1 MKTMV
6 LAAAALVLVTGVAN
20 AGTPWVDQRQ
30 HNQAHRIF
38 NGVKN
43 GELTFR
49 ETRQLLRG
57 QARVHRREAY
67 FKSDGIV
74 TPRERYRLFR
84 MQTRQDFRIY
94 RKKHN

>member
-6 LAAAALVLVTGVAN
+6 LAAAALVIVSGAAN

-38 NGVKN
+38 NGVQN
-43 GELTFR
+43 GQLTFR
-49 ETRQLLRG
+49 ETGQLLRG
-57 QARVHRREAY
+57 QVRVRHREAY

-74 TPRERYRLFR
+74 TPYERFRLFR

-94 RKKHN
+94 RRKHN